1 MSITREDI
9 LRLSS
14 RHEQLSMYEY
24 WSEDN
29 DQQHKDHV
37 GKSPLD
43 MVKEYH
49 KTAGLPIGSHVF
61 PEYFINAEI
70 DEAALRFRETLIE
83 EEVQELLKA
92 PNKEN
97 ALKELADIVYV
108 VYGYAVTFGWDLD
121 EAVRRV
127 HENNMGRMYQPDGT
141 IKRREDGKIMKNKD
155 FPKVNL
161 EDLV

>member
-9 LRLSS
+9 IRFT
-14 RHEQLSMYEY
+14 EFQGNEKQLELFEY
-24 WSEDN
+24 WSPADHEDPRL
-29 DQQHKDHV
+29 KT
-37 GKSPLD
+37 PMD